1 MADRGVEYGIRIT
14 ADGKV
19 AIAESARVEKALDG
33 VAQALDHVEASATQ
47 AQPAIGA
54 TMKQFAPQPAVDTAK
69 ALGNAAGK
77 FDQVQMS
84 AAQTSAAL
92 RQLPMQFTDIFTSL
106 AAGMPP
112 MQVALQQG
120 GQLKDAFGGIGPAA
134 KAMGG
139 YVMGLVTPLTVAA
152 AGAGVLAMAFL
163 KGRDEGEEYRKTLA
177 LTGNAA
183 GVTAD
188 QLAQMAARL
197 DVVSGTQASNANI
210 LTRLAA
216 TGQVAKGQIEG
227 VAGAIS
233 AMTEAGISDA
243 DALVKAFADIG
254 KDPVKAILKV
264 NEAYN
269 FLTPTIYGQIKAL
282 QDQGKQEEAVALA
295 QETAAKAMKDRA
307 REVVDQTG
315 TLERAWKSV
324 TTSARE
330 AWDAMLSIGREKT
343 LQQKIADQKK
353 VIEDIRDGLTPGRI
367 DMAQDYLAQL
377 EAQAG
382 AQQKA
387 AQAGADGA
395 KNMREYLDVESKVA
409 PIQKKGAE
417 QTRTLAQALKEY
429 RDNLVK
435 LKELDP
441 TNAMLK
447 PEAIAKGE
455 AALREQYKPKTTGTR
470 STRKDQPD
478 DARVIADWER
488 RVALLDAQAASTDKL
503 SDTERAY
510 VRVLSD
516 ISSGHLNVTVAGRK
530 RLAVDAARALAQD
543 EANRQAAEQIR
554 QAAEQAKWADA
565 LAKDTTRQT
574 AQLEEQLKREQE
586 QVAAIGLTKDAV
598 ERLAAERLRN
608 EAAAKAEYAAN
619 LELAAQ
625 YAGPLADAYRAAA
638 EEARKQAD
646 LLNQRA
652 ENRIEGANREA
663 AAATAKQWD
672 KIADDI
678 ERSLTDSL
686 YRGFESGKNMGKA
699 FVDSLRNTLKTAA
712 LKVAVQTV
720 AQPITSGLSGWIG
733 ANGTSNGSG
742 GIGGLG
748 NLVSTGTQLAGMTGL
763 SAYTG
768 AAGYMQLGS
777 MASSFST
784 GMSAA
789 AAGTDLSAAIAA
801 YEAAGMG
808 ATAGSIGAGASAA
821 GALGSS
827 AGAVSSVLGAAMAAA
842 PYLAAAILIAQY
854 LGAFD
859 GPTYHHGG
867 AYLST
872 TEGGFTKANDT
883 NLPDFN
889 LNWGAY
895 TVDRAGGFDDAMLA
909 ISGGIAKQINQSVT
923 RYGGKTSSMTVGARF
938 ASDNDDWSEG
948 AIRVFNQAGQAVF
961 DFSRRY
967 TKDSTKALEEFG
979 QDSVR
984 ALLATLQ
991 NADLTDEYQA
1001 LFSTLDPVKASVA
1014 EITALFDRAEAI
1026 QQEVAAVRD
1035 AIDANFLGPAEQLKV
1050 AFERMGLAVPAT
1062 LEGYEQLVRAQDLN
1076 GAAGRQMAAAL
1087 MGTVG
1092 LWKEAQAAST
1102 AAAEDAK
1109 RAAEAAQRAAEE
1121 QAAALMEAVTS
1132 ARADLVSAY
1141 QDEVSALDSTVS
1153 RFRQFSTD
1161 LRRFRDGLTLGGLS
1175 PYTPEQR
1182 YAEASRQF
1190 EKTYSAAMAGDET
1203 AIGQLQGVAT
1213 AFLEASQTYN
1223 ASGVGYLTDFARVQ
1237 AALSDAAISA
1247 AATADVAQVQL
1258 DVARSQ
1264 LSALGQ
1270 IDNSVKTVAQ
1280 AIAGLSTAVMAAIA
1294 QGINPGLANVSALT
1308 GGAPDQWVAA
1318 GAGMSAWQS
1327 LGGATATKTPE
1338 GISVQ
1343 GLNGKMHSAGDLVA
1357 YWGSGISERQIY
1369 DSARFLGITL
1379 RELDDFM
1386 GWKAGTATRW
1396 AIDQGLPA
1404 FATGGDHAGGLRL
1417 VGERGPEIEA
1427 TGPARYWSFEQS
1439 RQMLSG
1445 GDSGLLAEVR
1455 ALREEVRALRA
1466 QQQSETAAV
1475 IEGQFRAAE
1484 RNADVVATVRSRERW
1499 SAATRPEVV

>member
-14 ADGKV
+14 ADGKL
-19 AIAESARVEKALDG
+19 AIAESAKVEKALDG

-54 TMKQFAPQPAVDTAK
+54 TMKQFAPQSAVDTAK

-139 YVMGLVTPLTVAA
+139 YVLGLVNPLTVAA
-152 AGAGVLAMAFL
+152 AGAGVLALAFL

-295 QETAAKAMKDRA
+295 QETAAKAMKERA
-307 REVVDQTG
+307 REVVEQTG

-353 VIEDIRDGLTPGRI
+353 VIDDIRDGLTPGRI

-395 KNMREYLDVESKVA
+395 KNMREYLDVERKVA

-441 TNAMLK
+441 TSAMLK

-488 RVALLDAQAASTDKL
+488 RVALLDAQAAGTDRL

-510 VRVLSD
+510 VALLAD
-516 ISSGHLNVTVAGRK
+516 ISSGQLKVTVAGRK

-543 EANRQAAEQIR
+543 EANRQAAEQ
-554 QAAEQAKWADA
+554 AKWSEA
-565 LAKDTTRQT
+565 LAKETTRET

-586 QVAAIGLTKDAV
+586 QVATIGLTKEAV
-598 ERLAAERLRN
+598 AQLAAERLRN

-625 YAGPLADAYRAAA
+625 YAGPLADAYRQAA

-646 LLNQRA
+646 LLNKRA
-652 ENRIEGANREA
+652 ENRVEGANREA
-663 AAATAKQWD
+663 AAATKARWD
-672 KIADDI
+672 KVGDDI

-686 YRGFESGKNMGKA
+686 YRSFESGKGFGES
-699 FVDSLRNTLKTAA
+699 FVDAIQNTLKTTVLKMVIQAYVEPVTQAA
-712 LKVAVQTV
+712 R
-720 AQPITSGLSGWIG
+720 
-733 ANGTSNGSG
+733 
-742 GIGGLG
+742 
-748 NLVSTGTQLAGMTGL
+748 
-763 SAYTG
+763 
-768 AAGYMQLGS
+768 
-777 MASSFST
+777 SF
-784 GMSAA
+784 
-789 AAGTDLSAAIAA
+789 
-801 YEAAGMG
+801 
-808 ATAGSIGAGASAA
+808 
-821 GALGSS
+821 
-827 AGAVSSVLGAAMAAA
+827 
-842 PYLAAAILIAQY
+842 
-854 LGAFD
+854 LGAFLE
-859 GPTYHHGG
+859 GAAKSFAGAYFGG
-867 AYLST
+867 AATGSSSQYSLSS
-872 TEGGFTKANDT
+872 GT
-883 NLPDFN
+883 NLDSM
-889 LNWGAY
+889 
-895 TVDRAGGFDDAMLA
+895 GGGQGLTF
-909 ISGGIAKQINQSVT
+909 GG
-923 RYGGKTSSMTVGARF
+923 
-938 ASDNDDWSEG
+938 
-948 AIRVFNQAGQAVF
+948 
-961 DFSRRY
+961 
-967 TKDSTKALEEFG
+967 
-979 QDSVR
+979 
-984 ALLATLQ
+984 
-991 NADLTDEYQA
+991 
-1001 LFSTLDPVKASVA
+1001 
-1014 EITALFDRAEAI
+1014 
-1026 QQEVAAVRD
+1026 
-1035 AIDANFLGPAEQLKV
+1035 
-1050 AFERMGLAVPAT
+1050 GLAVGGTAAPGMFYEVNETGPELLTTGGRTFLMMGSDGGVVTPA
-1062 LEGYEQLVRAQDLN
+1062 
-1076 GAAGRQMAAAL
+1076 GAAESGSPVAPTQQTFRVEIHNDGTPQEVTGATPTFDAT
-1087 MGTVG
+1087 GTVVQIFTRDLQRNG
-1092 LWKEAQAAST
+1092 PMAQA
-1102 AAAEDAK
+1102 
-1109 RAAEAAQRAAEE
+1109 
-1121 QAAALMEAVTS
+1121 L
-1132 ARADLVSAY
+1132 
-1141 QDEVSALDSTVS
+1141 
-1153 RFRQFSTD
+1153 
-1161 LRRFRDGLTLGGLS
+1161 
-1175 PYTPEQR
+1175 
-1182 YAEASRQF
+1182 
-1190 EKTYSAAMAGDET
+1190 
-1203 AIGQLQGVAT
+1203 T
-1213 AFLEASQTYN
+1213 AFK
-1223 ASGVGYLTDFARVQ
+1223 GR
-1237 AALSDAAISA
+1237 
-1247 AATADVAQVQL
+1247 
-1258 DVARSQ
+1258 R
-1264 LSALGQ
+1264 
-1270 IDNSVKTVAQ
+1270 
-1280 AIAGLSTAVMAAIA
+1280 
-1294 QGINPGLANVSALT
+1294 
-1308 GGAPDQWVAA
+1308 
-1318 GAGMSAWQS
+1318 
-1327 LGGATATKTPE
+1327 
-1338 GISVQ
+1338 
-1343 GLNGKMHSAGDLVA
+1343 
-1357 YWGSGISERQIY
+1357 
-1369 DSARFLGITL
+1369 
-1379 RELDDFM
+1379 
-1386 GWKAGTATRW
+1386 
-1396 AIDQGLPA
+1396 
-1404 FATGGDHAGGLRL
+1404 
-1417 VGERGPEIEA
+1417 
-1427 TGPARYWSFEQS
+1427 
-1439 RQMLSG
+1439 
-1445 GDSGLLAEVR
+1445 
-1455 ALREEVRALRA
+1455 
-1466 QQQSETAAV
+1466 
-1475 IEGQFRAAE
+1475 
-1484 RNADVVATVRSRERW
+1484 
-1499 SAATRPEVV
+1499 